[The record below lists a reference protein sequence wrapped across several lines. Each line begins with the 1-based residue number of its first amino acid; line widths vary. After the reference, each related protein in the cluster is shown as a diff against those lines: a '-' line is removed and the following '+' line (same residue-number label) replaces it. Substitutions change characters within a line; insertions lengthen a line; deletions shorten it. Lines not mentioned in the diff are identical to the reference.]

1 VVLVTSAGEMASSP
15 INLILLL
22 AFILFQTAI
31 GFVFIPFQQSLQ
43 RWHQQQRLSSSN
55 SVLRAAVSA
64 PPSHTTTTA
73 STATSI
79 PALNSEGIANVNPDL
94 RPTTVD
100 KARTITH
107 VCSGGTLCTS
117 SVMAG
122 VEGFPFGSYVDY
134 ILDENGWPVLLLSDQ
149 SLHTQNL
156 NKNPS
161 VSLFCQLP
169 RSQSSQ
175 MTAALSRVTIMGQ
188 VESVPADQLNA
199 LKLAYTIVHPYAEQ
213 LVDSNKFRFARIR
226 PEKVYFSGGFGVQA
240 TWVDV
245 ETYQKAKP
253 DVLAQD
259 VPNVLSRVN
268 IDKQGEILLICKHF
282 LGLDQVEN
290 ARIQAIDRLGIDL
303 RVKSGDFTDEYRI
316 GFRHPVN
323 SAEDAKSEMV
333 KLFQEAWE
341 REQGFYFTEDLPPI
355 KKYAEDILRSKK

>member
-1 VVLVTSAGEMASSP
+1 MTFSP
-15 INLILLL
+15 INYVLLWICWTSSTSAFVHQSAQLSKWLLTTSIANNNGERQPNRHKASILRV
-22 AFILFQTAI
+22 ATA
-31 GFVFIPFQQSLQ
+31 PS
-43 RWHQQQRLSSSN
+43 
-55 SVLRAAVSA
+55 
-64 PPSHTTTTA
+64 PSHTV
-73 STATSI
+73 SPTSPLPSI
-79 PALNSEGIANVNPDL
+79 NSEGIANVNPDL
-94 RPTTVD
+94 RPSTVD

-117 SVMAG
+117 SVMSD

-169 RSQSSQ
+169 RSQTTQ
-175 MTAALSRVTIMGQ
+175 MTAALSRVTIMGT
-188 VESVPADQLNA
+188 VEPVPADQLNA
-199 LKLAYTIVHPYAEQ
+199 LRLAYTIVHPYSEQ
-213 LVDSNKFRFARIR
+213 LVDSNKFRFVRIR
-226 PEKVYFSGGFGVQA
+226 PSKIYFSGGFGVQA

-245 ETYQKAKP
+245 ATYEKAKP

-268 IDKQGEILLICKHF
+268 IDKQGEILLMCKHF
-282 LGLDQVEN
+282 LGLEEVES

-303 RVKSGDFTDEYRI
+303 RVKSGTFTDEFRI

-341 REQGFYFTEDLPPI
+341 REQDFFFADDLPPI
-355 KKYAEDILRSKK
+355 KKYAEDILRNNNRK